1 MNGVQRILYFVILIA
16 VFKSSTGQDISRRFA
31 LFKQAEDTGI
41 HLHNAGKFREAIPY
55 FKKAISFFGKVP
67 SITED
72 LLYQPNLYLGHS
84 YYSANVLD
92 SATYFYKNAEAI
104 AARYPGETN
113 DTGKSIRHAIIC
125 KNIGDFYASV
135 KNYDSALIRYQQ
147 AIIQLVFDFDE
158 EDVRLNPT
166 SFNGQYPVNE
176 LFSALSAKAK
186 TFTVRYQQQHN
197 KNDLLS
203 SLFAYDAMHKLAGY
217 VVRNYSP
224 DQATQLLNNQ
234 KHLSH
239 SEPIENALKLF
250 KLTGDSVY
258 LRHAFR
264 FDEESKLW
272 HLHKR
277 FGGHPN
283 NNSLKYIDNTIDV
296 RDFQKKIPRNY
307 AVLSFQLGDTSLLGF
322 LITSKKFRYV
332 NKSIDSSFKTDLK
345 KLYELIQL
353 TDQNV
358 NVQIDQLADSLY
370 GKIIAPFANDIEEV
384 KRLMIIPDD
393 DLLYLPFEIL
403 GGRGKSKLMN
413 KYAIAYNYSCS
424 LLKQEA
430 GRTHDIA
437 SLWRASEEST
447 AKINTYL
454 QQYVGD
460 GKSFAESLQRAKKD
474 YITEAS
480 GPLKLPAYWAHL
492 RLIGNFE
499 KPETRHG
506 VQIMIAAGLLVLITG
521 IIFLYRRRI

>member
-16 VFKSSTGQDISRRFA
+16 VFKSSTGQDISRHFA

-67 SITED
+67 SVTED

-113 DTGKSIRHAIIC
+113 DTGKSVRHAIIC

-147 AIIQLVFDFDE
+147 AINNLVFDFDE
-158 EDVRLNPT
+158 EDVRLNPA
-166 SFNGQYPVNE
+166 SFNGQYSVNE
-176 LFSALSAKAK
+176 LFGALLAKAK

-203 SLFAYDAMHKLAGY
+203 SLFAYDALYKLAAY
-217 VVRNYSP
+217 VIRTYNP
-224 DQATQLLNNQ
+224 EQAILLLNNQ

-239 SEPIENALKLF
+239 NEPIENALKLYE
-250 KLTGDSVY
+250 LTGDSVY

-322 LITSKKFRYV
+322 LITGTKFRYV
-332 NKSIDSSFKTDLK
+332 YNTIDSNFKTDVK

-353 TDQNV
+353 TDQLV
-358 NVQIDQLADSLY
+358 DVQIVRLTDSLY
-370 GKIIAPFANDIEEV
+370 GKIIAPFAEDIEVVE
-384 KRLMIIPDD
+384 RLMIIPDD
-393 DLLYLPFEIL
+393 ELLHVPFEIL
-403 GGRGKSKLMN
+403 GSGGKRKLIN

-424 LLKQEA
+424 LLKQDA
-430 GRTHDIA
+430 DSANTIV
-437 SLWRASEEST
+437 SMWRATDEST
-447 AKINTYL
+447 QKINRYL

-474 YITEAS
+474 YITEVS
-480 GPLKLPAYWAHL
+480 GHLKLPAYWAHL